1 MNFCSQHST
10 LCELANAFGYCQ
22 VTACTK
28 YFQNQTKYLE
38 EVDAIIF
45 PQTIGDITFYSS
57 KELVK
62 WVEDQQKINKDPN
75 YGIGNWYFNCK
86 RWKYV

>member
-1 MNFCSQHST
+1 MNYCTKHNE

-22 VTACTK
+22 VTACSK
-28 YFQNQTKYLE
+28 QFQNQTINLE
-38 EVDAIIF
+38 KIDVIIF

-57 KELVK
+57 KELMK

-75 YGIGNWYFNCK
+75 YGIGNWA
-86 RWKYV
+86 